1 MKYLLSILIL
11 LLSLNSYS
19 QQEKLYDSFVHDFT
33 NALDK
38 RFTEEDLNKMFRKY
52 DEILPPHTGTTQLS
66 AALKGHSISIYPLS
80 GFKNQALYINNIKDL
95 LNSQNP
101 NQRILAYLVIAS
113 SDDTS
118 KENVLLEKIK
128 SEHARG
134 NLIWSGMALL
144 YLGCNQTTPLF
155 DFLVKNEDFGDAH
168 MLPLYVML
176 NKDSLQQTAYNRIS
190 SNNIKAKVLA
200 AQILS
205 VTPPNAKTEELL
217 KQAVK
222 TWDINIKGYAIYS
235 IKELQIGDLL
245 ESFKPLVDNPK
256 TRNIALQAL
265 ANSPTETD
273 RGYLYELVNKQQDTI
288 PEELLNCF
296 YKSKNE
302 QNVQYWLKLLYTKPI
317 HANYLFFVFNQPL
330 IHSNIIL
337 SDLQNALTSIKNPKI
352 LAELVRAL
360 EGRMDDKSLDI
371 MINFLNNED
380 STVRYWTAET
390 LKDNSSPKA
399 KTPQVEALINKDLKD
414 E

>member
-1 MKYLLSILIL
+1 MRYLLLILIL
-11 LLSLNSYS
+11 FLSLNTYS
-19 QQEKLYDSFVHDFT
+19 QQIKLYDDFANDFT
-33 NALDK
+33 NALNK
-38 RFTEEDLNKMFRKY
+38 KFSEEDINKMFRKY
-52 DEILPPHTGTTQLS
+52 DEILTPHSSTTQLS
-66 AALKGHSISIYPLS
+66 AKLQGHAISIFPLS
-80 GFKNQALYINNIKDL
+80 DFKNQKLYINNINNL

-101 NQRILAYLVIAS
+101 NHRILAYLVIAAS
-113 SDDTS
+113 GDTS
-118 KENVLLEKIK
+118 KENILLEEIK

-168 MLPLYVML
+168 MLPLYITL

-205 VTPPNAKTEELL
+205 VTPLNAKTEELL

-245 ESFKPLVDNPK
+245 GSLKPLLDSSK

-265 ANSPTETD
+265 ANSPTEVD
-273 RGYLYELVNKQQDTI
+273 RNYIYQLINKQQDTI
-288 PEELLNCF
+288 PEDLLNCL
-296 YKSKNE
+296 YKSRNE
-302 QNVQYWLKLLYTKPI
+302 QNIQYWLKLLHTKLTPE
-317 HANYLFFVFNQPL
+317 NYYFSVYSQSL
-330 IHSNIIL
+330 IRSNTML
-337 SDLQNALTSIKNPKI
+337 SYLQNSLLSIKKPKI

-360 EGRMDDKSLDI
+360 EGRSDNISIDI
-371 MINFLNNED
+371 MIKFLNNED
-380 STVRYWTAET
+380 STVRYWTAKT
-390 LKDNSSPKA
+390 LEDNSSLKV
-399 KTPQVEALINKDLKD
+399 KTPEVQALINKGLKD
-414 E
+414 G